1 MILHATEMVHRT
13 KMRNVSRISTGARTL
28 DTILYGGVE
37 TSAITQFYGD
47 SSSGKTQLCHTICS
61 IVSQDMQKGGIK
73 GKAIYLDTEGTY
85 RPERIAQIARA
96 RGFDSDITLENITSY
111 EIYDTAQQ
119 ELIIENE
126 VNMHLKENQK
136 DNENNFKLLVIDS
149 PITHFRS
156 EYIGRAKLPERQQR
170 LYRFM
175 RNLAKLAQ
183 RFNIAV
189 VVTNQINTTPDM
201 LNTKK
206 AVGGSVMNHAVTYN
220 IHLQNRF
227 GASKCY
233 SAQIVSSPY
242 HPQLDTIFMV
252 NEKGVTD
259 ICQVNQSRKK

>member
-1 MILHATEMVHRT
+1 MSYHNSV
-13 KMRNVSRISTGARTL
+13 RNVSRISTGARTL

-61 IVSQDMQKGGIK
+61 IVSQDEHKGGIK

-85 RPERIAQIARA
+85 RPERIVQIARA
-96 RGFDSDITLENITSY
+96 RGFDSDKTLESIIPY
-111 EIYDTAQQ
+111 EIHDTAEQ
-119 ELIIENE
+119 ELIIEKE
-126 VNMHLKENQK
+126 VNIHLKENQK

-170 LYRFM
+170 LFRFM
-175 RNLAKLAQ
+175 RNLTKLAQ
-183 RFNIAV
+183 RFRIAV
-189 VVTNQINTTPDM
+189 VVTNQVNTVPDI

-206 AVGGSVMNHAVTYN
+206 AVGGSVMNHVVTYS

-227 GASKCY
+227 GSSKCY

-242 HPQLDTIFMV
+242 HPQCETIFKV
-252 NEKGVTD
+252 SEKGVTD
-259 ICQVNQSRKK
+259 IYQVDPSRKK